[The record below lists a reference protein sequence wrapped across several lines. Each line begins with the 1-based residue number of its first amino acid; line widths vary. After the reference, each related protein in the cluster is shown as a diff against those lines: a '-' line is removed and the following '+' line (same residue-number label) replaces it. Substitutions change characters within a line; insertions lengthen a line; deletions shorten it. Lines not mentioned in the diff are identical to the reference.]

1 MERSLSTHD
10 ESRREAR
17 NNFLLTVFS
26 AFAASR
32 AIDGLN
38 YISTLI
44 LSQSSNRVLPV
55 VERLVF
61 SAVLVM
67 DTIVALPVVYY
78 FLNGVIADI
87 KSKKML
93 K

>member
-38 YISTLI
+38 YI
-44 LSQSSNRVLPV
+44 
-55 VERLVF
+55 
-61 SAVLVM
+61 
-67 DTIVALPVVYY
+67 
-78 FLNGVIADI
+78 
-87 KSKKML
+87 
-93 K
+93 